1 MSMITPGSGGIA
13 IAEKVKEQSKVIP
26 HIESGTIN
34 VQFSTTVRPY
44 NITFKNAFKEPPVVQ
59 LTVRSGQIGAHAR
72 ALIEGNT
79 TTTGFK
85 FSTYDADSTATSG
98 TVHWLAVDNLTE

>member
-1 MSMITPGSGGIA
+1 MITPGSGGIA
-13 IAEKVKEQSKVIP
+13 IAEKVKEQSEVMP

-44 NITFKNAFKEPPVVQ
+44 NITFKNAFREPPVIQ
-59 LTVRSGQIGAHAR
+59 LTVQSGQLGAHAR
-72 ALIEGNT
+72 ALIDGNP

-85 FSTYDADSTATSG
+85 FSTYDNDSTTSTG
-98 TVHWLAVDNLTE
+98 IVHWLAVDKLTE